1 MTHDAPELT
10 LPEELILLTLDPLR
24 GKPLCDRT
32 HLRYGTAGAVLA
44 ELELQGRISE
54 KRGRVQVVNPL
65 DPAHPLLA
73 SLLRTL
79 NPPSK
84 SRFRSG
90 TSAKAWIRQYGRDA
104 EERHLDTLIER
115 GLLRRETRRFLG
127 VLPYQRHFPADPD
140 LTGAARRRFGQAEAL
155 GFPDRR
161 NRALAALISAIG
173 LAGTLSPDG
182 SAGHTT
188 MKAIRRTQWA
198 ATAVHHNVRQTRS
211 SGGDSGGGGGW
222 SDGGLGESDGGS
234 SCGGSSCGGG
244 GD

>member
-1 MTHDAPELT
+1 MTHDASELT
-10 LPEELILLTLDPLR
+10 LPEELLLLTLDPLR

-104 EERHLDTLIER
+104 EERLLDALIER

-127 VLPYQRHFPADPD
+127 ILPYQRHFPADPD

-161 NRALAALISAIG
+161 GRALAALISATG
-173 LAGTLSPDG
+173 LAGTLSTDG
-182 SAGHTT
+182 RAGRTT
-188 MKAIRRTQWA
+188 MKALRRTQWA

-211 SGGDSGGGGGW
+211 SGGDSGGGGWG
-222 SDGGLGESDGGS
+222 DGGLGDSDGGS
-234 SCGGSSCGGG
+234 SCGGGG

>member
-1 MTHDAPELT
+1 
-10 LPEELILLTLDPLR
+10 
-24 GKPLCDRT
+24 
-32 HLRYGTAGAVLA
+32 
-44 ELELQGRISE
+44 
-54 KRGRVQVVNPL
+54 
-65 DPAHPLLA
+65 PAHPLLA

-127 VLPYQRHFPADPD
+127 ILPYQRHFPADPD

-182 SAGHTT
+182 RAGRIT

-211 SGGDSGGGGGW
+211 SGGDSGGGGWG
-222 SDGGLGESDGGS
+222 DGDGGS